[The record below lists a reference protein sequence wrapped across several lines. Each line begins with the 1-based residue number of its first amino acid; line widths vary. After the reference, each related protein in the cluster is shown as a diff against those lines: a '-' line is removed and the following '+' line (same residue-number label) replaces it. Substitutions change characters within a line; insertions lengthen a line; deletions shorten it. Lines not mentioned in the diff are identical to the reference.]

1 MTDKRPLP
9 VRHDLIAFSP
19 YYAAQFNLG
28 GNRFHGHAGRR
39 RYTMTHDSMGKRK
52 GYEWD
57 AVPNQDCVG
66 FVFLLAGLLD
76 DTGLERF
83 YGLFTLDVHL
93 RVLSALTL
101 SAAEPKPNPVAIP
114 GAGSRHPCRDDVVGY
129 FKRLRGNSP
138 IPSSRQADWRDSEAK
153 DGMLLP
159 INFRETAIALQSNPN
174 IRAIV
179 SSVEE
184 ELRSAARAATKS
196 RKGDRFDLDLF
207 LPRRGYVI

>member
-28 GNRFHGHAGRR
+28 GNRFHGRAGRR
-39 RYTMTHDSMGKRK
+39 RYEISHDSMGKRK
-52 GYEWD
+52 GY
-57 AVPNQDCVG
+57 
-66 FVFLLAGLLD
+66 
-76 DTGLERF
+76 
-83 YGLFTLDVHL
+83 GLFTLDFHL